1 MNVAIEKDE
10 LSKSLKKSFQ
20 KRSLIEPIVCD
31 KEQNDL
37 EIYELSKSQE
47 EMNVEVESID
57 DDKFP

>member
-1 MNVAIEKDE
+1 MNVAVEKDE
-10 LSKSLKKSFQ
+10 LSKSLKKSFN

-31 KEQNDL
+31 KENEFD
-37 EIYELSKSQE
+37 IYELSKSQE